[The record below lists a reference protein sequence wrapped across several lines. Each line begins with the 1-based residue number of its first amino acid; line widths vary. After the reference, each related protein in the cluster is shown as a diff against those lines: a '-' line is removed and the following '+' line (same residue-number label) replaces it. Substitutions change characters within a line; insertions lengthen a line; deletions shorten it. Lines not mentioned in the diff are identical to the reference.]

1 MPDCDCRHSSETV
14 RKETKHM
21 EQKMRIWQTDT
32 AKVGEHGGRCN
43 GWIDWQKDMGKK
55 AGRRKDREVMGD
67 VARKVLTLLS

>member
-21 EQKMRIWQTDT
+21 RQKMRIWQTDT
-32 AKVGEHGGRCN
+32 AKAGEHEGLAERH
-43 GWIDWQKDMGKK
+43 GKK